1 MPHIT
6 FRVSEEEKSWIE
18 SYAQLHGLSLS
29 DAVKRAFFE
38 KLEEEYDLKAYE
50 TAMEEYHKNPKT
62 YTLEEVER
70 ELGIRS

>member
-6 FRVSEEEKSWIE
+6 FRVTEEEKSFIE

-38 KLEEEYDLKAYE
+38 KLEDEYDLKAYE
-50 TAMEEYHKNPKT
+50 VAMQEYQKNPVT
-62 YTLEEVER
+62 YTLEEIEK
-70 ELGIRS
+70 ELGFRS